1 VASDLPD
8 VYLRFLGK
16 WGSGPLKG
24 ECMDEKHPGE
34 AGWIQI
40 KSFSFGFGV
49 PETGDSFQ
57 AKTGKAKTQAEIN
70 KEAAEKKAAEKKK
83 QKDSES
89 WGKSGPLNF
98 DKFSFAKS
106 TDRLS
111 AALIAICHDGNY
123 KIPKVVVE
131 AVRYGGASEDVK
143 IPFLRL
149 VFEQVRL
156 KSCKLNL
163 TNEDLPAEDVEF
175 EYDIVNVSCLW
186 TDNATGDRRPER
198 PIRAGWN
205 LLEQKQSAVS
215 GTVDADD

>member
-1 VASDLPD
+1 
-8 VYLRFLGK
+8 
-16 WGSGPLKG
+16 
-24 ECMDEKHPGE
+24 MDDKHPGE
-34 AGWIQI
+34 KGWIQI
-40 KSFSFGFGV
+40 KSFSFGFGA
-49 PETGDSFQ
+49 EDKGDAFE
-57 AKTGKAKTQAEIN
+57 AKTGKSKTKTQAEID
-70 KEAAEKKAAEKKK
+70 KEEAEKKAAEKKK
-83 QKDSES
+83 KKDLES

-98 DKFSFAKS
+98 DKFNFSKS

-123 KIPKVVVE
+123 KIPSVEVE
-131 AVRYGGASEDVK
+131 AVRYGGASADFK

-163 TNEDLPAEDVEF
+163 TNDDLPSEDVEF

-186 TDNATGDRRPER
+186 TDNATGDRRPEQ

-205 LLEQKQSAVS
+205 IPDVKQSVES
-215 GTVDADD
+215 GT